1 MLIDSPQS
9 VANFIRRIKIKK
21 RLVRLDA
28 LEQFLSIIIRWAKYE
43 YGLSLETGRFQ
54 IIGEQALSTFE
65 RIFMQMNTGCIHI
78 E

>member
-28 LEQFLSIIIRWAKYE
+28 LEQFLSIIIRRAKYE
-43 YGLSLETGRFQ
+43 YRLSLETRRF
-54 IIGEQALSTFE
+54 
-65 RIFMQMNTGCIHI
+65 
-78 E
+78 

>member
-28 LEQFLSIIIRWAKYE
+28 LEQFLSIIIRRAKYE
-43 YGLSLETGRFQ
+43 YGLSLEAGRFQ